1 MTMLSNYVHLHTLIC
16 IMIDDIHTYT
26 HLSAHPHTHTHLP
39 TTTNTYHADTHH
51 ADTHHAQNAHFAMHT
66 DPKEVTGFG
75 YVVDVVPPIVD
86 VGVVELAHHD
96 LSLLLGDEGTPWL
109 WSNFLEMMIYHNF
122 DAESNVY
129 YNFGAEG
136 VEIVFL

>member
-75 YVVDVVPPIVD
+75 YVVDVVPPFKGMLVRHYPLHLSFLFSREQRALQYFVLVTACLTWLSD
-86 VGVVELAHHD
+86 VVKRA
-96 LSLLLGDEGTPWL
+96 SLRIPLLV
-109 WSNFLEMMIYHNF
+109 
-122 DAESNVY
+122 A
-129 YNFGAEG
+129 
-136 VEIVFL
+136 